1 MLHSSITFPFY
12 PDLGK
17 NCDLGTKN
25 ANLDLGGVFCN
36 FGFGLRE
43 KVGSL
48 DSGGGGGYSATLD
61 LDLGKKLEVWISGGY
76 SATSDLDLGKKLEVW
91 ISGGG
96 GYSATS
102 DLDLGKKLEV
112 WISGGVFCNF
122 GFRLREKVGSLDSGG
137 GVFCNFGFGLREK
150 VGSLDSGGGYSAT
163 SDLDLGKKL
172 EVWILGGYSA
182 TSDLDLGK
190 KLEVWISG
198 GGILQ
203 LQIWT

>member
-1 MLHSSITFPFY
+1 MPINTEIEDKKTKFNLNNKKYFVTFVHHLSILPR
-12 PDLGK
+12 LRK
-17 NCDLGTKN
+17 K
-25 ANLDLGGVFCN
+25 
-36 FGFGLRE
+36 FGLRD
-43 KVGSL
+43 KKCKFGFR
-48 DSGGGGGYSATLD
+48 GGGGG
-61 LDLGKKLEVWISGGY
+61 E
-76 SATSDLDLGKKLEVW
+76 
-91 ISGGG
+91 G

-122 GFRLREKVGSLDSGG
+122 GFGLRDSATTVLDLGKKLEVWIRGG

-150 VGSLDSGGGYSAT
+150 VGSLDFGG
-163 SDLDLGKKL
+163 
-172 EVWILGGYSA
+172 GGYSA

-203 LQIWT
+203 LRIWT